1 MIVPI
6 TLLFAFFGSTF
17 GYEGLALG
25 GYGATNFIELI
36 EGGKICG
43 GDDVT
48 PSLPSVIPAANP
60 TWVAE
65 FVDNAIYLCGGQVKI
80 YSPFYKGLYIELT
93 PMFQLASIN
102 NNLIFSMYT
111 ELGTTT

>member
-6 TLLFAFFGSTF
+6 TLLFALFGSTF

-65 FVDNAIYLCGGQVKI
+65 FVDNAIYLCGGQVNL
-80 YSPFYKGLYIELT
+80 YSSFYRDFTIFYY
-93 PMFQLASIN
+93 ASTN
-102 NNLIFSMYT
+102 
-111 ELGTTT
+111 